1 MNYEINFLILQS
13 QTENVEKIR
22 KQVKELIKTNEGTVT
37 DELTYQKRK
46 LAYEIKHEQYGFYT
60 VYRFDLENGE
70 KLKDLTKD
78 LNLEKGVTRHI
89 IVKSDEIP
97 ELQKEIGKAPRTEE
111 ERKAEALKKAPK
123 KKIGKKILDEISAET
138 KQQKTI
144 SKTTSPKKFTSLL
157 SKLKTKNTPE
167 KNTEKEIKEEESKNM
182 PTKKEKAIKINNV
195 KKSTKSTKS
204 SKKKT
209 SREKISMD
217 DLDKKLDEILDI

>member
-13 QTENVEKIR
+13 QTEAAAEIR

-46 LAYEIKHEQYGFYT
+46 LAYEINHEQYGFYT

-89 IVKSDEIP
+89 IVKSNEIP
-97 ELQKEIGKAPRTEE
+97 ELQKEIGKAPKTEE
-111 ERKAEALKKAPK
+111 ERKAEAMKNAPK
-123 KKIGKKILDEISAET
+123 KKIGKKVLDEISKE
-138 KQQKTI
+138 
-144 SKTTSPKKFTSLL
+144 
-157 SKLKTKNTPE
+157 TPE
-167 KNTEKEIKEEESKNM
+167 KITPTETTEKA
-182 PTKKEKAIKINNV
+182 P
-195 KKSTKSTKS
+195 
-204 SKKKT
+204 KKKT
-209 SREKISMD
+209 TTAEKETSAKSAKKVTDQPSAGDKKDEISMD

>member
-13 QTENVEKIR
+13 QTEDLNKIR
-22 KQVKELIKTNEGTVT
+22 TQVKELITTNEGTVT

-89 IVKSDEIP
+89 IVKSTEIP
-97 ELQKEIGKAPRTEE
+97 ELQKEIGKAPKTEE
-111 ERKAEALKKAPK
+111 ERKAEAMKKAPK
-123 KKIGKKILDEISAET
+123 KKIGKKILDEISQE
-138 KQQKTI
+138 
-144 SKTTSPKKFTSLL
+144 
-157 SKLKTKNTPE
+157 TPE
-167 KNTEKEIKEEESKNM
+167 KIISEKAPEKTETLKEEA
-182 PTKKEKAIKINNV
+182 PKKEVTKA
-195 KKSTKSTKS
+195 KKEEA
-204 SKKKT
+204 SKPAKKGKK
-209 SREKISMD
+209 EEISMD

>member
-13 QTENVEKIR
+13 QTEDADKIR

-46 LAYEIKHEQYGFYT
+46 LAYEINHEQYGFFT

-89 IVKSDEIP
+89 IVRSSEIP
-97 ELQKEIGKAPRTEE
+97 ELQKEIGKAPKTEE
-111 ERKAEALKKAPK
+111 ERKAEAMKNAPK
-123 KKIGKKILDEISAET
+123 KKIGKKVLDEISKE
-138 KQQKTI
+138 
-144 SKTTSPKKFTSLL
+144 
-157 SKLKTKNTPE
+157 TPE
-167 KNTEKEIKEEESKNM
+167 KITPEKAPEKAELPKEEKA
-182 PTKKEKAIKINNV
+182 PKEKATTA
-195 KKSTKSTKS
+195 KKEAG
-204 SKKKT
+204 SKPAKKGKK
-209 SREKISMD
+209 EEISMD